1 MHKETKTSRT
11 LLVKRN
17 MPLLKKTQRILSGT
31 KANQA
36 TRDSLLK
43 STLSWLNYST
53 TMILATWTET
63 SNKKK

>member
-17 MPLLKKTQRILSGT
+17 MPLLKKTQRIQSGT
-31 KANQA
+31 KANLA

-43 STLSWLNYST
+43 STPSWLNYST